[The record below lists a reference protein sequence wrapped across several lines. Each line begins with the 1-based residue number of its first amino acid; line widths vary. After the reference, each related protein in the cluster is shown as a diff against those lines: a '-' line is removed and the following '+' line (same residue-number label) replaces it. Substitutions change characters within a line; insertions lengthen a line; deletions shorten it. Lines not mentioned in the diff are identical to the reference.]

1 MTRAS
6 LALML
11 LCLVGCASSRAPPR
25 QFDLG
30 DFDALGKRS
39 STLSMNLIVADV
51 GQPSWMRTR
60 DIFYRL
66 DYESPPRPQRY
77 SINQWVATP
86 GELVTLRLRQAV
98 QAANAGFTLPTS
110 SVTGDFLLQTSLD
123 EFTQA
128 FSTTTQSQCI
138 LQLRASLWGIDG
150 RMVAQH
156 VFRITDPAP
165 SADAR
170 GAALCLG
177 AAVNRLSD
185 EIVQWLSAA
194 KVGTPKN

>member
-6 LALML
+6 LALVL

-39 STLSMNLIVADV
+39 SALAMNLIVADV
-51 GQPSWMRTR
+51 SQPSWMRTR

-86 GELVTLRLRQAV
+86 GELVTLRLRQTV

-110 SVTGDFLLQTSLD
+110 SVTGDYLLQTSLD
-123 EFTQA
+123 EFNQYFATA
-128 FSTTTQSQCI
+128 TQSQCI
-138 LQLRASLWGIDG
+138 VQLRASLWGIDG
-150 RMVAQH
+150 RIVGQH
-156 VFRITDPAP
+156 VFRIAEAAP
-165 SADAR
+165 TPDAG
-170 GAALCLG
+170 GAALCL
-177 AAVNRLSD
+177 AAVVNRLSD
-185 EIVQWLSAA
+185 EIVQWLSTTKAS
-194 KVGTPKN
+194 TP